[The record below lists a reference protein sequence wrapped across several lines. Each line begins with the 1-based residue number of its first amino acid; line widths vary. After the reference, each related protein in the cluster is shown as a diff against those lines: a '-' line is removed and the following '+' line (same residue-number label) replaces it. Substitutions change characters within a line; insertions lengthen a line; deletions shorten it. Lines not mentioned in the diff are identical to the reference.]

1 MTVKELLTETPE
13 DSSLS
18 RVLGIIKPDGETPT
32 DEELKQD
39 YIDYLM
45 NKYSDNTFAKIQNGA
60 KTMILKTNLSL
71 NEP

>member
-1 MTVKELLTETPE
+1 MTIKELLTETPE

-39 YIDYLM
+39 YIDYLDE
-45 NKYSDNTFAKIQNGA
+45 KYS
-60 KTMILKTNLSL
+60 
-71 NEP
+71 